1 MELAKLLQEC
11 KEERLTAQKWL
22 FDQFSTRF
30 FLLCRRYLRSNEL
43 AEECMMNGF
52 LCIFKALPNFEY
64 QNDGAAINWMKRIMV
79 NECLHSLRKKEPMLL
94 VAEELAQEIP
104 VADNALD
111 QLAAEELF
119 QLITQLPIGYR
130 TVFNLHV
137 IEGLKHGEIAQELGI
152 TEGTSKS
159 QLNKARMLLQQLL
172 AAKNMETNAQ
182 RKTK

>member
-1 MELAKLLQEC
+1 
-11 KEERLTAQKWL
+11 
-22 FDQFSTRF
+22 
-30 FLLCRRYLRSNEL
+30 
-43 AEECMMNGF
+43 MNGF

-79 NECLHSLRKKEPMLL
+79 NECLRSLRKKEPLLL

-104 VADNALD
+104 VAENALD

-119 QLITQLPIGYR
+119 LLITQLPIGYR

-137 IEGLKHGEIAQELGI
+137 IEGMKHAEIAQELGI

-159 QLNKARMLLQQLL
+159 QLNKARMMLQQLL
-172 AAKNMETNAQ
+172 AAKNRETNAQ

>member
-22 FDQFSTRF
+22 FDRFSTSF
-30 FLLCRRYLRSNEL
+30 FLLCRRYLRNNEN

-52 LCIFKALPNFEY
+52 LCIFKGLPNFEY

-79 NECLHSLRKKEPMLL
+79 NECLRSLRKKEPLLL
-94 VAEELAQEIP
+94 VAEELAQEVP

-119 QLITQLPIGYR
+119 QLITQLPTGYR
-130 TVFNLHV
+130 TVFNLYAV
-137 IEGLKHGEIAQELGI
+137 EGLKHSEIAQELGI

-159 QLNKARMLLQQLL
+159 QLNKARMMLQQLL
-172 AAKNMETNAQ
+172 AVKNNETNAQ

>member
-1 MELAKLLQEC
+1 MELARLLQEC

-52 LCIFKALPNFEY
+52 LIIFKALPHFEY
-64 QNDGAAINWMKRIMV
+64 QHDAAAIAWMKRIMI
-79 NECLHSLRKKEPMLL
+79 NECLRLLRKKEPLLL
-94 VAEELAQEIP
+94 VAEELGQDIP
-104 VADNALD
+104 VEANALD
-111 QLAAEELF
+111 NLAAEELF
-119 QLITQLPIGYR
+119 QLITHLPTGYR
-130 TVFNLHV
+130 TVFNLYAV
-137 IEGLKHGEIAQELGI
+137 EGLKHAEIAKELGI

-159 QLNKARMLLQQLL
+159 QLNKARMMLQQLL
-172 AAKNMETNAQ
+172 AAKNSETNAQ

>member
-1 MELAKLLQEC
+1 MELAILLKEC
-11 KEERLTAQKWL
+11 KEERITAQKWL
-22 FDQFSTRF
+22 FDQFSTRY

-64 QNDGAAINWMKRIMV
+64 QNDGASIAWMKRIMI
-79 NECLHSLRKKEPMLL
+79 NECLRSLRKKEPLLL
-94 VAEELAQEIP
+94 VVEELSNEMP
-104 VADNALD
+104 VESNALD
-111 QLAAEELF
+111 KLAAEELF

-130 TVFNLHV
+130 TVFNLYAV
-137 IEGLKHGEIAQELGI
+137 EGFKHREIARELGI

-159 QLNKARMLLQQLL
+159 QLNKARMMLQQLL
-172 AAKNMETNAQ
+172 AAKNNESNAQ

>member
-1 MELAKLLQEC
+1 MELAILLQEC

-22 FDQFSTRF
+22 FDQFSISF
-30 FLLCRRYLRSNEL
+30 FLLCRRYLRNNET

-79 NECLHSLRKKEPMLL
+79 NECLRILRKKEPLL
-94 VAEELAQEIP
+94 LGAEELGQAVTIE
-104 VADNALD
+104 DNALD
-111 QLAAEELF
+111 KLAADELF

-137 IEGLKHGEIAQELGI
+137 IEGMKHVEIAQELGI

-159 QLNKARMLLQQLL
+159 QLNKARLLLQQLL
-172 AAKNMETNAQ
+172 AAKNSETNEQ

>member
-22 FDQFSTRF
+22 FDRFSTSF
-30 FLLCRRYLRSNEL
+30 FLLCRRYLRNNET

-52 LCIFKALPNFEY
+52 LCIYKALPNFEY

-79 NECLHSLRKKEPMLL
+79 NECLRSLRKKEPMLL
-94 VAEELAQEIP
+94 V
-104 VADNALD
+104 
-111 QLAAEELF
+111 AEELF

-172 AAKNMETNAQ
+172 AAKNRETNAQ

>member
-1 MELAKLLQEC
+1 
-11 KEERLTAQKWL
+11 
-22 FDQFSTRF
+22 
-30 FLLCRRYLRSNEL
+30 
-43 AEECMMNGF
+43 
-52 LCIFKALPNFEY
+52 
-64 QNDGAAINWMKRIMV
+64 
-79 NECLHSLRKKEPMLL
+79 MLL

-137 IEGLKHGEIAQELGI
+137 IEGMKHGEIAQELGI

-172 AAKNMETNAQ
+172 AAKNRETNAQ